1 MFFAIG
7 IFDRYLARQ
16 CGKEL
21 TEPFTEPAGPFEE
34 HTEPFDFVLLGAVC
48 LTIAAKLNQ
57 PLSPSLNHIIQLLN
71 VRYYIVPICKKQLVD
86 LEFQVVK
93 SLEFEV
99 QVQTP
104 TTFLG
109 RYLIFFLRK
118 MKSRSEILIIEN
130 TADQFLKFSAF
141 MAELLEYKPSHIAAA
156 VCVLTL
162 NIFASQAVLTIGI
175 AKEPFKRV
183 LKLQ

>member
-7 IFDRYLARQ
+7 IFDRYLATQ

-21 TEPFTEPAGPFEE
+21 TEPF
-34 HTEPFDFVLLGAVC
+34 DFVLLGSVC
-48 LTIAAKLNQ
+48 LLIAAKLSQ

-71 VRYYIVPICKKQLVD
+71 EKYYIVPIYKKQLVA
-86 LEFQVVK
+86 LEFQVVQ

-99 QVQTP
+99 QVQSP

-109 RYLIFFLRK
+109 RYLIIFLRK

-141 MAELLEYKPSHIAAA
+141 MAELLEYRPSHIAAA

-175 AKEPFKRV
+175 AKEPYELIF
-183 LKLQ
+183 KLQ